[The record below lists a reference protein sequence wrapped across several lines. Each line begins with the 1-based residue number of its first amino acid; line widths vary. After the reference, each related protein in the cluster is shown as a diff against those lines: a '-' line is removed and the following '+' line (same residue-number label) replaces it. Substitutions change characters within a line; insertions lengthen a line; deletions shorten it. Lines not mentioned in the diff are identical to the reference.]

1 MESRGVLLNRCL
13 ASIATATT
21 DPCRTGNPLSLVR
34 SATFDLVAAVC
45 RGLDATVHRGV
56 GGAGHEAGGIARV
69 KGDHGRNLR
78 GLAGDGGCDFGRAVQ
93 DIFVLCR
100 SIAPSLLRGAGQ
112 IYAHTRHKGRMR
124 KFVPFAGR
132 AEGSLL
138 LARTFSLTHD
148 ILRALVGP
156 EPEVDGL
163 AQFALA
169 RPLREFD
176 LGNQRG
182 PDPGRGGLVFH
193 FGRKG

>member
-1 MESRGVLLNRCL
+1 M
-13 ASIATATT
+13 
-21 DPCRTGNPLSLVR
+21 
-34 SATFDLVAAVC
+34 
-45 RGLDATVHRGV
+45 HRGV
-56 GGAGHEAGGIARV
+56 GAGHEAGVIARV

-78 GLAGDGGCDFGRAVQ
+78 GLAGDGGCDFGQADQ
-93 DIFVLCR
+93 DIFVLFVG
-100 SIAPSLLRGAGQ
+100 ALLLPCCE
-112 IYAHTRHKGRMR
+112 
-124 KFVPFAGR
+124 VPAKLMPTLDIKSACVNSFPLPVS

-182 PDPGRGGLVFH
+182 PDPGRNGLVFH

>member
-1 MESRGVLLNRCL
+1 
-13 ASIATATT
+13 
-21 DPCRTGNPLSLVR
+21 
-34 SATFDLVAAVC
+34 
-45 RGLDATVHRGV
+45 VHRGV
-56 GGAGHEAGGIARV
+56 GAGHKAGVIARV
-69 KGDHGRNLR
+69 KSDHGRNLR

-100 SIAPSLLRGAGQ
+100 SIAPSLLRGVGQ
-112 IYAHTRHKGRMR
+112 IIPTLDIKGECVNS
-124 KFVPFAGR
+124 FPLPVR